1 TAGKELTMSDPGSA
15 QDESNLGQSLRVT
28 HYLKLDGIIDLVGES
43 QLLQD
48 QNSILDVTSSGY
60 LERDQQGT
68 ANLFNY
74 NYWSSPVSAVN
85 TTANNTAYSISS
97 VLRDGTNT
105 NNPINLSWT
114 GAYNATGATN
124 PISISRRWLYAFYNG
139 ASNTYS
145 EWDYIAENGTL
156 ATGLGFTMKGS
167 GVGNPVSDV
176 QNYVFIGKPHNG
188 TLSNLIS
195 SGNEILIG
203 NPYPSAIDADE
214 FILDNIPGGNA
225 GTTSSFDG
233 SLYFWVHYTSNATHV
248 L

>member
-1 TAGKELTMSDPGSA
+1 DGQNWATDNTWTHFNVWDAPNSLGIDGTTPIDWNIVQISHNINSGNKDITVLGLISDTAGKELTMSDPGST

-105 NNPINLSWT
+105 NNPMNISWT

-176 QNYVFIGKPHNG
+176 QNYVFIGK
-188 TLSNLIS
+188 
-195 SGNEILIG
+195 
-203 NPYPSAIDADE
+203 
-214 FILDNIPGGNA
+214 
-225 GTTSSFDG
+225 
-233 SLYFWVHYTSNATHV
+233 
-248 L
+248 